1 MSEDGSLD
9 KGTLLKINA
18 GEAGFTNKPLI
29 YQVQKINQL
38 PNGKYGLVIHDGT
51 YTMTALLQS
60 HHKQFIETKEMIEGT
75 IIQVNQHSVNPIK
88 GQNMMIVQ
96 NIEVL
101 QTECGPLI
109 DNNPLTP
116 VPKLQ
121 PKSGGFAS
129 KKSGFG
135 NNNAFGKKSGFGG
148 GGGSRAAKAGGNF
161 YPLKSINMFM
171 KDFKIKVRVT
181 KKNTVRHWKNAR
193 TEGKLF
199 SVNLL
204 DAEGTEIQATAF
216 NDAVDRLY
224 PIFEEGKVFI
234 IGKARVKVS
243 QKRYTH
249 IKHEYSLDLEQAE
262 VHPATEDTSIQSA
275 VYDFQ
280 PISSI
285 ESLDKQAYVDVIGVC
300 VEVSDVQNFTSKK
313 GNELTKR
320 TFSIADSSNAK
331 IECTLWGEDAKTF
344 PESLKGRVLALQAA
358 RVSEFAGR
366 TLACN
371 GYKVEPE
378 GVPEVATMKQ
388 WYAANGGG
396 SIKSLSTRGGG
407 GPSGP
412 PITLGEA
419 KLLGK
424 DEKPDYFAAK
434 VTVTHIPVKDDR
446 APWYNACPSG
456 EDCKKKVQDQG
467 DGTWLCEKCNKSY
480 SNYNPRWVL
489 KCKVADHTDGI
500 WVSAFDEHAS
510 VLLGTSAP
518 DAEVLWKNKENDK
531 PSWDRIFQ
539 QAMMTSWNARI
550 RAKQEIYN
558 DDTRTRY
565 DLVKLEPVEV
575 EKEMET
581 MAEELRVMLSA

>member
-1 MSEDGSLD
+1 MSEESGSLD

-18 GEAGFTNKPLI
+18 GETGFSNKPLI
-29 YQVQKINQL
+29 YQVFKINSL

-60 HHKQFIETKEMIEGT
+60 HHKQFIESKDIIEGT

-101 QTECGPLI
+101 QTDCEALI
-109 DNNPLTP
+109 ENSPLTP

-121 PKSGGFAS
+121 PKSGGFS
-129 KKSGFG
+129 TNKRGFG
-135 NNNAFGKKSGFGG
+135 SNNAFGKKSGFGG
-148 GGGSRAAKAGGNF
+148 NRASKAGGSF
-161 YPLKSINMFM
+161 HPVKSINMFM

-181 KKNTVRHWKNAR
+181 KKNSVRHWKNAR

-204 DAEGTEIQATAF
+204 DAEGTEIQGTAF
-216 NDAVDRLY
+216 NETVDRLY

-234 IGKARVKVS
+234 ISKARVKVS

-262 VHPATEDTSIQSA
+262 VQPASEDTSIQSA
-275 VYDFQ
+275 VYDFT
-280 PISSI
+280 PISNI
-285 ESLDKQAYVDVIGVC
+285 ENVEKQAFVDVIGVC
-300 VEVSDVQNFTSKK
+300 VDVSDIQNFTSKK

-331 IECTLWGEDAKTF
+331 IECTLWGEDAKSF
-344 PESLKGRVLALQAA
+344 PDSLKGRVLALQAA

-378 GVPEVATMKQ
+378 GVPEVEQTKQ
-388 WYAANGGG
+388 WYASNGGSG
-396 SIKSLSTRGGG
+396 VKSLSTRGGG

-412 PITLGEA
+412 PITLAEA

-424 DEKPDYFAAK
+424 NEKPDYFAAN
-434 VTVTHIPVKDDR
+434 VTVSHIPIKEDR

-456 EDCKKKVQDQG
+456 EDCKKKVQEQG
-467 DGTWLCEKCNKSY
+467 DGTWMCEKCNKTY

-489 KCKVADHTDGI
+489 KCKVGDHTDGI
-500 WVSAFDEHAS
+500 WVSAFDDHAA
-510 VLLGTSAP
+510 VLLGTSAA
-518 DAEVLWKNKENDK
+518 DAEVLWNNKENDK
-531 PSWDRIFQ
+531 PSWDRIFED
-539 QAMMTSWNARI
+539 AHMTTWNARI

-558 DDTRTRY
+558 DEARTRY
-565 DLVKLEPVEV
+565 DLVKLEPVDIA
-575 EKEMET
+575 KDMT
-581 MAEELRVMLSA
+581 SMIDELRVRLSA